1 MKKECRFCR
10 GLEQFRQWKT
20 APADESIGGML
31 VADLPTSVAVLSAD
45 QYYRGYTV
53 VVAKTH
59 ATELFELAD
68 EESTAF
74 VHDMRRVA
82 RAIAAAFAP
91 RKMNYELLGNTVP
104 HLHWHVVPR
113 YDWDENPKRPIWE
126 HTHEPKLLET
136 AAYEEIA
143 AAIRERLE

>member
-1 MKKECRFCR
+1 MSDCKFCR
-10 GLEQFRQWKT
+10 RLAQFREWREG
-20 APADESIGGML
+20 PNPEVPGGLL

-45 QYYRGYTV
+45 QYYRGYTI

-68 EESTAF
+68 EEGAAF
-74 VHDMRRVA
+74 VDDMRRVA
-82 RAIAAAFAP
+82 RAVAEAFAP

-113 YDWDENPKRPIWE
+113 YAWDENPKRPIWE
-126 HTHEPKLLET
+126 HTHEPRLLET
-136 AAYEEIA
+136 ADYEEIA
-143 AAIRERLE
+143 AAVRSRLR